1 MQQHTHRSTALVV
14 ENDILQRAL
23 VSMLLEEHDMTVI
36 QCESAEAAVLVLENS
51 GQDVTLVYT
60 DVELAGIMDGIDG
73 RVARLTVW
81 GGVFATAPDFEA
93 EANARI
99 AGDTEDGW
107 GLAAH
112 ATSPTWATWSATKPG
127 RVMHQHMIALCD
139 GQGYAAL
146 RFDYAQVDRRRLDT
160 MIEPLIASFKA
171 PC

>member
-1 MQQHTHRSTALVV
+1 MRFLIILLALITPAQAQPNWGYY
-14 ENDILQRAL
+14 ENARYGYALDIPPGFDGQG
-23 VSMLLEEHDMTVI
+23 
-36 QCESAEAAVLVLENS
+36 ESANGD
-51 GQDVTLVYT
+51 GQVFL
-60 DVELAGIMDGIDG
+60 LDG

-127 RVMHQHMIALCD
+127 RVMHQHMITLCD
-139 GQGYAAL
+139 GQSYAAL
-146 RFDYAQVDRRRLDT
+146 RFDYAQVDRRKLDAL
-160 MIEPLIASFKA
+160 IEPLVASFNA